1 VKTLCYQ
8 PCFVSLNGATSLL
21 FESKNPFAA
30 NNISSSRWWN
40 KLPCIILQLGIKFG
54 VHGLSPFWRLDGEG
68 ITSGFNQIQVS
79 HSEKSMRKR
88 IPGSAIR

>member
-1 VKTLCYQ
+1 
-8 PCFVSLNGATSLL
+8 
-21 FESKNPFAA
+21 
-30 NNISSSRWWN
+30 
-40 KLPCIILQLGIKFG
+40 LPCIILQLGIKFG